1 MKKSFIII
9 FILMM
14 GISIG
19 AKAQIS
25 DGYNTFLGFSQIN
38 PANGTPGTHTAI
50 IYCTQPRTVTF
61 QLISGGFTPYM
72 SQAECYFKVG
82 GNIVYHTK
90 TNTTNGFVSVQL
102 SSGNNYVEV
111 GMMNTAGGISISGT
125 YLNVLMRECTP
136 SAPIGSISGVSD
148 TALYFTN

>member
-9 FILMM
+9 FILML
-14 GISIG
+14 GISLG

-25 DGYNTFLGFSQIN
+25 DGHNSYLGFSQIS
-38 PANGTPGTHTAI
+38 PSNGTPGTHTAI
-50 IYCTQPRTVTF
+50 IHCTQPRTVTF
-61 QLISGGFTPYM
+61 YLISGGFSASTG
-72 SQAECYFKVG
+72 QAECYFKVG

-90 TNTTNGFVSVQL
+90 INTTEGLVSVPL
-102 SSGNNYVEV
+102 RAGDNYVEV

-125 YLNVLMRECTP
+125 YLNVLMRGCTP
-136 SAPIGSISGVSD
+136 SASIGSITGISD